1 MKLELI
7 VANEEALKV
16 LSETKFEDAQ
26 IAWDLAESFDV
37 VEKTITKFQ
46 KQRDEYVKANGKPDP
61 ENKDRF
67 QIPDPEAFTKE
78 MQKLLEVNVLITF
91 PKIPLTALKGISVS
105 PRDMRGWKLLGLIDS
120 PVEAEVVEEIKEPV
134 N

>member
-37 VEKTITKFQ
+37 VEKTIAKFQ
-46 KQRDEYVKANGKPDP
+46 KQRDEYVKEHGKPDP

-67 QIPDPEAFTKE
+67 QIPE
-78 MQKLLEVNVLITF
+78 
-91 PKIPLTALKGISVS
+91 
-105 PRDMRGWKLLGLIDS
+105 R
-120 PVEAEVVEEIKEPV
+120 
-134 N
+134 